1 MCMEKNINKGHC
13 LVCGVEVMGGAGFRR
28 YIRGRGLRVLCV
40 EHASGLMGYHRS
52 EDLRA
57 DSIGT
62 EKKTILAAT
71 SVGVEIETDAD
82 SRYDETYLRFRGTLE
97 RVGFVFESD
106 CTVNTGEAP
115 SPKMFGLATISA
127 ILRNNQ
133 DCLYMLDTPRTGAHT
148 HVGID
153 DMEYLRRY
161 YHSIFVPFSD
171 WLASHSDAWLIE
183 NFGSTFRG
191 YARRINASSDVWE
204 HSNVVNM
211 QHDHTIE
218 FRLSRIAGYKQYMRV
233 IKFWR
238 EVGCF
243 INHYDF
249 EKSADAATRKAAAKS
264 AGLEIVGIA
273 TRYFGD

>member
-1 MCMEKNINKGHC
+1 MLERNINKGHC
-13 LVCGVEVMGGAGFRR
+13 LVCKCTVMGGEGFRR
-28 YIRGRGLRVLCV
+28 YIRGRGLRVLCAD
-40 EHASGLMGYHRS
+40 HADGLMGYHRS

-62 EKKTILAAT
+62 EKKTELAST
-71 SVGVEIETDAD
+71 SVGVEIKTDAD
-82 SRYDETYLRFRGTLE
+82 SRCDEIYLRLRGTLE

-106 CTVNTGEAP
+106 CTVRTGEAP

-133 DCLYMLDTPRTGAHT
+133 DALYMLNTENTGAHT

-171 WLASHSDAWLIE
+171 WLASHSDEWLTD
-183 NFGSTFRG
+183 NFGSNFRY
-191 YARRINASSDVWE
+191 YAKRIYTSSDVTA
-204 HSNVVNM
+204 HANVINM

-218 FRLSRIAGYKQYMRV
+218 FRLPRITGYKQYMKV

-238 EVGCF
+238 EVGCML
-243 INHYDF
+243 NHFDF
-249 EKSADAATRKAAAKS
+249 DKLNPDNSVRKALAKQ
-264 AGLEIVGIA
+264 AGLEVVGLA
-273 TRYFGD
+273 TKYFGD